1 MPIVNIPVKNST
13 KMSYGSVKLDAKL
26 SLLEADSDQV
36 AKAYTNFKYPV
47 TFEALQQYSGFMLY
61 ETTLPNTI
69 SEKGLLIANNVHDR
83 ALVYINRVSEEKNM
97 QQANYYVIKILSL
110 KS

>member
-1 MPIVNIPVKNST
+1 
-13 KMSYGSVKLDAKL
+13 MSYGSVKLDAKL
-26 SLLEADSDQV
+26 SLLEADSDQA

-83 ALVYINRVSEEKNM
+83 ALVYINRVSEENNM
-97 QQANYYVIKILSL
+97 QQTINLKYAIKNYTNFFGSANLPINS
-110 KS
+110 